1 MTKAKSTSNHRA
13 RKTHNSICQTGYD
26 EQQYSKTKNLFFRRL
41 KFKERRKNIRWD
53 SHNRSISVPDSLKSK
68 IRCRKHL
75 FHFPRTSAFLY
86 LDWKEV
92 FMMFN
97 QSWQWNSR
105 KTLLVI
111 KVWLRNGTRR
121 LEKKILRLYKSKLR
135 LIHISEIGQRNEVVG
150 SLKQNSGLCE
160 TRFFYCS
167 IIKCYAAEREMN
179 LKWK

>member
-121 LEKKILRLYKSKLR
+121 LEKRYWDFTSQSFDYL
-135 LIHISEIGQRNEVVG
+135 SEIGQPNEVVG
-150 SLKQNSGLCE
+150 SLKQNSGSCE
-160 TRFFYCS
+160 TRFF
-167 IIKCYAAEREMN
+167 IVRLLNVTQQKG
-179 LKWK
+179 KWI